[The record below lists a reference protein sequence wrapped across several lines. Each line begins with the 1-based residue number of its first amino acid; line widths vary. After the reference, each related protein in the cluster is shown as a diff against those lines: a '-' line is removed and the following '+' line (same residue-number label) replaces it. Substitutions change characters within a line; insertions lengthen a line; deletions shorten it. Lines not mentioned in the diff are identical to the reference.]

1 MEGIRKRFVRKFWAA
16 HNDSPAV
23 RREIRLLLDALGG
36 GRGLNVGCGDTRL
49 DPRMVNVDLA
59 VAPAVAV
66 LADALALPF
75 AGDCFALIIS
85 QETVEHVPDPFQ
97 AVREMARVLR
107 PGGRLYLQAPF
118 IIGYHPGPED
128 YWRFSRAGMRRLVEQ
143 AELDCQRVEPAVGA
157 GTGMYRITVEFFAD
171 LFARVLPALYL
182 PVKAA
187 GSVFFYPLA
196 WWNGL
201 LSGGSN
207 PIGFPEDTLPSP
219 SKRKP
224 REVNVLFTSAGRRV
238 ELLRAFR
245 RAYRSLKLG
254 ERFSSP
260 ISSRSRLPFRLP
272 MQRCWCRGQTIRS
285 SFLRCSRSSGA
296 GA

>member
-1 MEGIRKRFVRKFWAA
+1 MEGFRNRFVRKFWAA

-23 RREIRLLLDALGG
+23 RREIRLLFDALDG

-59 VAPAVAV
+59 ATPAVTL

-75 AGDCFALIIS
+75 AGGCFSLIIS
-85 QETVEHVPDPFQ
+85 QETVEHVPDSFQ

-107 PGGRLYLQAPF
+107 PGGALYLQAPF

-143 AELDCQRVEPAVGA
+143 AGLDCLRVEPAVGS

-171 LFARVLPALYL
+171 MFARVLPALYL

-187 GSVFFYPLA
+187 LSVLFYPLV
-196 WWNGL
+196 WWNGF
-201 LSGGSN
+201 LSGGSQSDRI
-207 PIGFPEDTLPSP
+207 PGGYFAVAVKKKT
-219 SKRKP
+219 
-224 REVNVLFTSAGRRV
+224 A
-238 ELLRAFR
+238 
-245 RAYRSLKLG
+245 
-254 ERFSSP
+254 
-260 ISSRSRLPFRLP
+260 
-272 MQRCWCRGQTIRS
+272 
-285 SFLRCSRSSGA
+285 
-296 GA
+296 